1 MKRYETGS
9 EAPYG
14 LYISGRPLDIRFV
27 GADGESLEG
36 QPGAKYGRL
45 PMWTVVAL
53 GPAMGGFFVV
63 AFPLLVIGA
72 LLVALS
78 RAIAS
83 KLADQTAWVARG
95 GYQPVAAYFK
105 GDEESTA
112 AAEPTDAVE
121 GASGLEDLEGEVAE
135 RAEREKGA

>member
-14 LYISGRPLDIRFV
+14 LYVTARPPDIRFV
-27 GADGESLEG
+27 GAEGESLEG
-36 QPGAKYGRL
+36 HEGAKYMHL

-53 GPAMGGFFVV
+53 GPVMGGFFLVS
-63 AFPLLVIGA
+63 FPLLVIGA

-78 RAIAS
+78 RAIAG
-83 KLADQTAWVARG
+83 KFANQHAWVARG

-105 GDEESTA
+105 GDEEGTA
-112 AAEPTDAVE
+112 SAEAGE
-121 GASGLEDLEGEVAE
+121 GDTGLEDLEGEVQEQAD
-135 RAEREKGA
+135 REKLDH